1 MIARHWSGHLLS
13 IRRPAVP
20 LEGLEEHGGEQREHP
35 RLGRLTFALAAL
47 PPHLAVHEVVVAE
60 AEAALRDGGHG
71 VADVGQDGLED
82 AGLRVAQSGEDLAQQ
97 RQRFRA

>member
-1 MIARHWSGHLLS
+1 MIARHWSAYLFG

-35 RLGRLTFALAAL
+35 RLGRLAALAL
-47 PPHLAVHEVVVAE
+47 PPQFPIHEVVA
-60 AEAALRDGGHG
+60 AFEAALRDGGHG

-82 AGLRVAQSGEDLAQQ
+82 AGLRVAQRREDLAQQ